1 MVSSSFGWIFVLIRI
16 FISKFLRSSFLL
28 LYTLLHA
35 FFFFSPTCYWFP
47 WLRNALRL
55 QVSALIFIRLCAW
68 RRSPNI
74 KTQKNLVEKKQ
85 KKAQWKTEAQQHL
98 QVFWTIFPLL
108 FLNAAF
114 LMLCSLLVPVFFSGL
129 FSLCLFCLKC
139 GAIWSI
145 LMVHDDDFNFLIH
158 PCWRQNCS
166 TLKCCL
172 WAHIDV
178 RGDDVFV
185 LLLYLKL
192 LSSFLREMTT
202 FIIILDGRKTCTV
215 QNQLESINDNNL
227 QDDADNY

>member
-1 MVSSSFGWIFVLIRI
+1 MV
-16 FISKFLRSSFLL
+16 K
-28 LYTLLHA
+28 
-35 FFFFSPTCYWFP
+35 
-47 WLRNALRL
+47 NALPL
-55 QVSALIFIRLCAW
+55 QVSALIIIRRRAS

-74 KTQKNLVEKKQ
+74 KTQNNLVEKKRNCTL
-85 KKAQWKTEAQQHL
+85 KDRSPTTSAGFL
-98 QVFWTIFPLL
+98 NYFPLL

-114 LMLCSLLVPVFFSGL
+114 LMLCSLFVPVFFSRL

-145 LMVHDDDFNFLIH
+145 LMVHDNYFNFLIH
-158 PCWRQNCS
+158 PCWRQHCS

-192 LSSFLREMTT
+192 LSSFLGEMTT
-202 FIIILDGRKTCTV
+202 FIIILDGLKPCTV
-215 QNQLESINDNNL
+215 QNQLQSINDNNL
-227 QDDADNY
+227 QADADNC